1 MAVTQMFDACS
12 SRFATIQHV
21 EARCTLGSNDVGFGT
36 VPPPVSLSAS
46 QWILL
51 WSLLPTPCIGM
62 KVLLE
67 HGKRFF

>member
-12 SRFATIQHV
+12 SRFAAIQHV

-36 VPPPVSLSAS
+36 VPPVSLSAS

-51 WSLLPTPCIGM
+51 STPCIGM
-62 KVLLE
+62 KVFLE
-67 HGKRFF
+67 HGKRCF